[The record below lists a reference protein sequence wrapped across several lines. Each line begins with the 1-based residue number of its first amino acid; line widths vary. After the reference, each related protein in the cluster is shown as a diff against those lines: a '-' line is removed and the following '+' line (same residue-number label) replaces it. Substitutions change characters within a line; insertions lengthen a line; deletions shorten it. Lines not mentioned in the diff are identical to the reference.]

1 MVTSAIVRKSK
12 IQYCSSSDDLDVGTE
27 KAFRKFADACAGE
40 AGAPLLG
47 CLLPPRCQAQQRS
60 CPGPYCALLTY
71 ESIRA
76 RSATFAVLCNMSS
89 SVWAGP
95 LGQPQVSSSEA
106 VLVLVMVL
114 FPRYR
119 ASPMGRK
126 AEAAAGGLHVGFRVE
141 GVLNYSSEI
150 WDKSIPFLLHIFRD
164 ASSDL
169 FTESLTLTTKT
180 GIALLYDEVSEN
192 AYDIRLKLTKEV
204 LTIQKQDVV
213 CVSGS
218 DHSANHRTVTL
229 RRQPVGGLG
238 LSIKGGAEHKVPV
251 VISKIFKNQA
261 AEQTGMLFIGDA
273 IIQVNGINVESAT
286 HEEVVHLLRNAGDE
300 VTITVQYLREAP
312 SFLKLPLGSPGP
324 SSDHSSGT
332 SSPLF
337 DSGLHLNGNS
347 TNTAPSSPSSPIA
360 NEPKYEKRWL
370 DTLSVPLSMARISRY
385 KTGTDKL
392 RSNAFEVLAL
402 DGVSTGILQ
411 FYTAQ
416 ESADW
421 LRAMST
427 NISDLT
433 LQNMKMANK
442 CCSPSDQVIHMG
454 WVNER
459 LEGTDSSQLYK
470 FKFLALKGSSF
481 YIFSTPPV
489 STLDWVRA
497 EKIYNLCEVL
507 FKIHKLWLAD
517 DCWLQANLYLGIHQD
532 FDLEDQR
539 PYCFSVMVG
548 HGKSHYFNVELGNE
562 LAVWE
567 KSFQRAIFLEVQR
580 TGSKTY
586 MCSWQGDTLCFTVDF
601 ALGFTCFDS
610 KTKNVLWRFKFSQLK
625 GSSDDGKTRVKLLFQ
640 NLDTKQIETKELE
653 FQDLTAVLHCIHSFI
668 AAKVASVDP
677 IFIDSQSIARKYMYS
692 N

>member
-1 MVTSAIVRKSK
+1 MNV
-12 IQYCSSSDDLDVGTE
+12 
-27 KAFRKFADACAGE
+27 AGK
-40 AGAPLLG
+40 PS
-47 CLLPPRCQAQQRS
+47 PP
-60 CPGPYCALLTY
+60 P
-71 ESIRA
+71 
-76 RSATFAVLCNMSS
+76 
-89 SVWAGP
+89 
-95 LGQPQVSSSEA
+95 GQPDRPDSL
-106 VLVLVMVL
+106 LV
-114 FPRYR
+114 PTW
-119 ASPMGRK
+119 
-126 AEAAAGGLHVGFRVE
+126 
-141 GVLNYSSEI
+141 I
-150 WDKSIPFLLHIFRD
+150 
-164 ASSDL
+164 
-169 FTESLTLTTKT
+169 KT
-180 GIALLYDEVSEN
+180 GIALLYDEISGN
-192 AYDIRLKLTKEV
+192 AYEIRLKLTKEV
-204 LTIQKQDVV
+204 LTIQKQDVI

-218 DHSANHRTVTL
+218 DHSSNHRTVKL
-229 RRQPVGGLG
+229 HRQPVGGLG

-251 VISKIFKNQA
+251 VISKIFKDQA
-261 AEQTGMLFIGDA
+261 ADQSGMLFIGDA
-273 IIQVNGINVESAT
+273 VIQVNGISVEGAT
-286 HEEVVHLLRNAGDE
+286 HEEV
-300 VTITVQYLREAP
+300 
-312 SFLKLPLGSPGP
+312 
-324 SSDHSSGT
+324 
-332 SSPLF
+332 
-337 DSGLHLNGNS
+337 
-347 TNTAPSSPSSPIA
+347 APSSPSSPIA

-385 KTGTDKL
+385 KAGTNKL

-411 FYTAQ
+411 YCTAQ

-421 LRAMST
+421 LRALST

-442 CCSPSDQVIHMG
+442 CCSSSDQVIHMG

-459 LEGTDSSQLYK
+459 LQGADSPQLYK
-470 FKFLALKGSSF
+470 CKFLALKGSSF

-507 FKIHKLWLAD
+507 FKVHKLWLND

-532 FDLEDQR
+532 YELEDQR
-539 PYCFSVMVG
+539 PYCFSVVVG
-548 HGKSHYFNVELGNE
+548 HCKSHYFNVELGSE

-567 KSFQRAIFLEVQR
+567 KSFQKAIFLDVQR

-586 MCSWQGDTLCFTVDF
+586 TCSWQGESLCFTLDF

-640 NLDTKQIETKELE
+640 NTETKQIETKELE
-653 FQDLTAVLHCIHSFI
+653 FQDLTAVLNCIHSFI

-677 IFIDSQSIARKYMYS
+677 LFIEGQSIARKYTYS

>member
-1 MVTSAIVRKSK
+1 
-12 IQYCSSSDDLDVGTE
+12 
-27 KAFRKFADACAGE
+27 
-40 AGAPLLG
+40 
-47 CLLPPRCQAQQRS
+47 
-60 CPGPYCALLTY
+60 
-71 ESIRA
+71 
-76 RSATFAVLCNMSS
+76 MS
-89 SVWAGP
+89 
-95 LGQPQVSSSEA
+95 
-106 VLVLVMVL
+106 
-114 FPRYR
+114 
-119 ASPMGRK
+119 
-126 AEAAAGGLHVGFRVE
+126 VE
-141 GVLNYSSEI
+141 GKQPPPAPRERPVS
-150 WDKSIPFLLHIFRD
+150 LLVP
-164 ASSDL
+164 
-169 FTESLTLTTKT
+169 TWTKT
-180 GIALLYDEVSEN
+180 GIALLYDEESEN

-204 LTIQKQDVV
+204 LTIQKQDVI
-213 CVSGS
+213 CISGS
-218 DHSANHRTVTL
+218 NHSANHRTVTL

-251 VISKIFKNQA
+251 VISKIFKDQA
-261 AEQTGMLFIGDA
+261 ADQTGMLFIGDA
-273 IIQVNGINVESAT
+273 VIQVNGINVENAT

-300 VTITVQYLREAP
+300 VTITVQYLRDAP

-324 SSDHSSGT
+324 SSDHSSGA

-347 TNTAPSSPSSPIA
+347 SNTAPSSPSSPIA

-370 DTLSVPLSMARISRY
+370 DSLSVPLSMARISR
-385 KTGTDKL
+385 
-392 RSNAFEVLAL
+392 SSAFEVLAL

-411 FYTAQ
+411 FYTSQ

-421 LRAMST
+421 LRAVSA

-442 CCSPSDQVIHMG
+442 CCSPCDQVVHMG

-459 LEGTDSSQLYK
+459 LQGTDSSQTFRY
-470 FKFLALKGSSF
+470 KFLALKGSSF

-507 FKIHKLWLAD
+507 FKVHKFWLTD
-517 DCWLQANLYLGIHQD
+517 DCWLQANLYLGLQD
-532 FDLEDQR
+532 FEFEDQR
-539 PYCFSVMVG
+539 PYCFSVMVAY
-548 HGKSHYFNVELGNE
+548 GKSHFFNVELGSE

-567 KSFQRAIFLEVQR
+567 KSFQRATFMEVQR

-586 MCSWQGDTLCFTVDF
+586 VCSWQGEMLCFTVDF

-640 NLDTKQIETKELE
+640 NLDTKQIEMKELE

-677 IFIDSQSIARKYMYS
+677 VFIDSQSIARKYMYS

>member
-1 MVTSAIVRKSK
+1 
-12 IQYCSSSDDLDVGTE
+12 
-27 KAFRKFADACAGE
+27 
-40 AGAPLLG
+40 
-47 CLLPPRCQAQQRS
+47 
-60 CPGPYCALLTY
+60 
-71 ESIRA
+71 
-76 RSATFAVLCNMSS
+76 
-89 SVWAGP
+89 
-95 LGQPQVSSSEA
+95 
-106 VLVLVMVL
+106 MVL
-114 FPRYR
+114 
-119 ASPMGRK
+119 
-126 AEAAAGGLHVGFRVE
+126 L
-141 GVLNYSSEI
+141 YSNHFICISTL
-150 WDKSIPFLLHIFRD
+150 FLQ
-164 ASSDL
+164 
-169 FTESLTLTTKT
+169 TKT
-180 GIALLYDEVSEN
+180 GIALLYHEGSEN

-218 DHSANHRTVTL
+218 NHSANHRTVTL
-229 RRQPVGGLG
+229 RRQHIGGLG

-251 VISKIFKNQA
+251 VISKIFKDQA
-261 AEQTGMLFIGDA
+261 ADQTGMLFIGDA
-273 IIQVNGINVESAT
+273 VKQVNGINVEHAT
-286 HEEVVHLLRNAGDE
+286 HGEVVHLLRNAGDE
-300 VTITVQYLREAP
+300 VTITVQYLRDAP

-324 SSDHSSGT
+324 SSDHSSGA

-347 TNTAPSSPSSPIA
+347 NNTAPSSPSSPTA

-385 KTGTDKL
+385 KAGTEKL

-416 ESADW
+416 ESVDW
-421 LRAMST
+421 LKAVSA

-442 CCSPSDQVIHMG
+442 CCSPCDQVVHMG
-454 WVNER
+454 WVNEK
-459 LEGTDSSQLYK
+459 LQGADSSQT
-470 FKFLALKGSSF
+470 FRHKFLALKGSSF

-507 FKIHKLWLAD
+507 FKVHKFWLAD
-517 DCWLQANLYLGIHQD
+517 DCWLQANLYLGLQD

-548 HGKSHYFNVELGNE
+548 HGKSHLFNVELGSE

-567 KSFQRAIFLEVQR
+567 RSFQRATFMEVQR

-586 MCSWQGDTLCFTVDF
+586 MCSWQGEMLCFTVDF
-601 ALGFTCFDS
+601 SLGFTCFDS

-640 NLDTKQIETKELE
+640 NLDTKQIEMKELE

-677 IFIDSQSIARKYMYS
+677 VFIDSQSIARKYMYS

>member
-1 MVTSAIVRKSK
+1 
-12 IQYCSSSDDLDVGTE
+12 
-27 KAFRKFADACAGE
+27 
-40 AGAPLLG
+40 
-47 CLLPPRCQAQQRS
+47 
-60 CPGPYCALLTY
+60 
-71 ESIRA
+71 
-76 RSATFAVLCNMSS
+76 MS
-89 SVWAGP
+89 
-95 LGQPQVSSSEA
+95 
-106 VLVLVMVL
+106 
-114 FPRYR
+114 
-119 ASPMGRK
+119 
-126 AEAAAGGLHVGFRVE
+126 VE
-141 GVLNYSSEI
+141 GKQPPPAPRERPVS
-150 WDKSIPFLLHIFRD
+150 LLVP
-164 ASSDL
+164 
-169 FTESLTLTTKT
+169 TWTKT
-180 GIALLYDEVSEN
+180 GIALLYDEESEN
-192 AYDIRLKLTKEV
+192 AYDIRLKLTKE
-204 LTIQKQDVV
+204 
-213 CVSGS
+213 
-218 DHSANHRTVTL
+218 HRTVTL

-251 VISKIFKNQA
+251 VISKIFKDQA
-261 AEQTGMLFIGDA
+261 ADQTGMLFIGDA
-273 IIQVNGINVESAT
+273 VIQVNGINVENAT

-300 VTITVQYLREAP
+300 VTITVQYLRDAP

-324 SSDHSSGT
+324 SSDHSSGA

-347 TNTAPSSPSSPIA
+347 SNTAPSSPSSPIA

-370 DTLSVPLSMARISRY
+370 DSLSVPLSMARISRY
-385 KTGTDKL
+385 KAGTEKL
-392 RSNAFEVLAL
+392 RSSAFEVLAL

-411 FYTAQ
+411 FYTSQ

-421 LRAMST
+421 LRAVSA

-442 CCSPSDQVIHMG
+442 CCSPCDQVVHMG

-459 LEGTDSSQLYK
+459 LQGTDSSQTFRY
-470 FKFLALKGSSF
+470 KFLALKGSSF

-507 FKIHKLWLAD
+507 FKVHKFWLTD
-517 DCWLQANLYLGIHQD
+517 DCWLQANLYLGLQD
-532 FDLEDQR
+532 FEFEDQR
-539 PYCFSVMVG
+539 PYCFSVMVAY
-548 HGKSHYFNVELGNE
+548 GKSHFFNVELGSE

-567 KSFQRAIFLEVQR
+567 KSFQRATFMEVQR

-586 MCSWQGDTLCFTVDF
+586 VCSWQGEMLCFTVDF

-640 NLDTKQIETKELE
+640 NLDTKQIEMKELE

-677 IFIDSQSIARKYMYS
+677 VFIDSQSIARKYMYS

>member
-1 MVTSAIVRKSK
+1 MFI
-12 IQYCSSSDDLDVGTE
+12 YLNFC
-27 KAFRKFADACAGE
+27 F
-40 AGAPLLG
+40 
-47 CLLPPRCQAQQRS
+47 
-60 CPGPYCALLTY
+60 CALL
-71 ESIRA
+71 S
-76 RSATFAVLCNMSS
+76 
-89 SVWAGP
+89 
-95 LGQPQVSSSEA
+95 Q
-106 VLVLVMVL
+106 
-114 FPRYR
+114 
-119 ASPMGRK
+119 
-126 AEAAAGGLHVGFRVE
+126 
-141 GVLNYSSEI
+141 
-150 WDKSIPFLLHIFRD
+150 
-164 ASSDL
+164 
-169 FTESLTLTTKT
+169 TKT

-251 VISKIFKNQA
+251 VISKMFKDQA
-261 AEQTGMLFIGDA
+261 ADQTGMLFIGDA
-273 IIQVNGINVESAT
+273 IMQVKILNI
-286 HEEVVHLLRNAGDE
+286 
-300 VTITVQYLREAP
+300 
-312 SFLKLPLGSPGP
+312 
-324 SSDHSSGT
+324 DHSSGA

-347 TNTAPSSPSSPIA
+347 INTAPSSPSSPIA

-385 KTGTDKL
+385 KAGTDKL

-421 LRAMST
+421 LRAIST

-454 WVNER
+454 WVHER

-532 FDLEDQR
+532 FDLEDHR

-548 HGKSHYFNVELGNE
+548 HGKSHYFNVELCSE

-625 GSSDDGKTRVKLLFQ
+625 GSSDDGKTKVKLLFQ

-677 IFIDSQSIARKYMYS
+677 VFIDSQSIARKYMYS

>member
-1 MVTSAIVRKSK
+1 M
-12 IQYCSSSDDLDVGTE
+12 
-27 KAFRKFADACAGE
+27 
-40 AGAPLLG
+40 
-47 CLLPPRCQAQQRS
+47 
-60 CPGPYCALLTY
+60 
-71 ESIRA
+71 
-76 RSATFAVLCNMSS
+76 N
-89 SVWAGP
+89 
-95 LGQPQVSSSEA
+95 
-106 VLVLVMVL
+106 
-114 FPRYR
+114 
-119 ASPMGRK
+119 
-126 AEAAAGGLHVGFRVE
+126 VE
-141 GVLNYSSEI
+141 GKQPAPAPRERPVS
-150 WDKSIPFLLHIFRD
+150 LLVP
-164 ASSDL
+164 
-169 FTESLTLTTKT
+169 TWTKT
-180 GIALLYDEVSEN
+180 GIALLYHEGSEN

-218 DHSANHRTVTL
+218 NHSANHRTVTL
-229 RRQPVGGLG
+229 RRQHIGGLG

-251 VISKIFKNQA
+251 VISKIFKDQA
-261 AEQTGMLFIGDA
+261 ADQTGMLFIGDA
-273 IIQVNGINVESAT
+273 VKQVNGINVEHAT
-286 HEEVVHLLRNAGDE
+286 HGEVVHLLRNAGDE
-300 VTITVQYLREAP
+300 VTITVQYLRDAP

-324 SSDHSSGT
+324 SSDHSSGA

-347 TNTAPSSPSSPIA
+347 NNTAPSSPSSPTA

-385 KTGTDKL
+385 KAGTEKL

-416 ESADW
+416 ESVDW
-421 LRAMST
+421 LKAVSA

-442 CCSPSDQVIHMG
+442 CCSPCDQVVHMG
-454 WVNER
+454 WVNEK
-459 LEGTDSSQLYK
+459 LQGADSSQT
-470 FKFLALKGSSF
+470 FRHKFLALKGSSF

-507 FKIHKLWLAD
+507 FKVHKFWLAD
-517 DCWLQANLYLGIHQD
+517 DCWLQANLYLGLQD

-548 HGKSHYFNVELGNE
+548 HGKSHLFNVELGSE

-567 KSFQRAIFLEVQR
+567 RSFQRATFMEVQR

-586 MCSWQGDTLCFTVDF
+586 MCSWQGEMLCFTVDF
-601 ALGFTCFDS
+601 SLGFTCFDS

-640 NLDTKQIETKELE
+640 NLDTKQIEMKELE

-677 IFIDSQSIARKYMYS
+677 VFIDSQSIARKYMYS